1 MTSYVGLIGN
11 AVAGAGVWIQS
22 MQEAEILEANAESA
36 RNDARMAVLAA
47 SVRVEEIR
55 RDAHSFKGTQ
65 AAVAAANGLV
75 STEGSAVA
83 LIVKTAGSA
92 ERASQREMFAGEVE
106 AAKFITEANIYKRQA
121 RNTLITGAIQAIAT
135 TLSGNT
141 FQRGGSAGPRQSSG
155 ASAFDSGGSFDRG
168 SSESAYQSYRSG
180 ERADYGTSSS
190 DDGGLSG
197 AGLI

>member
-47 SVRVEEIR
+47 SVRVEEIH
-55 RDAHSFKGTQ
+55 RDANEFKGTQ
-65 AAVAAANGLV
+65 QAMAAANGLV

-83 LIVKTAGSA
+83 LIIKTAGAA

-121 RNTLITGAIQAIAT
+121 RNTLLTGAIQAIAT

-141 FQRGGSAGPRQSSG
+141 FQRGGSTGPRQSEGRSSFDRSFQSG
-155 ASAFDSGGSFDRG
+155 ASE
-168 SSESAYQSYRSG
+168 SSYQSYRSG
-180 ERADYGTSSS
+180 ERGDYSGDS
-190 DDGGLSG
+190 DTANNESI